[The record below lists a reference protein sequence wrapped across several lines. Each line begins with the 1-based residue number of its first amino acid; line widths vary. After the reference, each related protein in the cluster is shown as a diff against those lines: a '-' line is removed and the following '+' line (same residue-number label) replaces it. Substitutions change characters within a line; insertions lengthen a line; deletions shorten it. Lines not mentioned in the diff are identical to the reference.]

1 MPSSFFTLF
10 ERLYRFL
17 SRRRKVLFG
26 ATLLVVAL
34 SFLAASRASIQEDI
48 VAMLPD
54 DGSKVDRDF
63 KLLQLAPFTRNVV
76 ITLTAKEA
84 GDPARLTEAADILA
98 QALEK
103 EKTGKVTTGPAD
115 ASGALFG
122 WLGAMLPNLVEPAD
136 LPKLEAATTP
146 VELRSRLR
154 ESYERLFAPE
164 GMALKESIQSDPLSL
179 SSIALEKM
187 RYLNLIPN
195 MRLVNNHFIS
205 EDGKSALITI
215 ESSAPMTD
223 SAASRDLLNR
233 IDRAIASAVPAG
245 MKAEVVSGHRYT
257 VLNAETIKHDL
268 YLVLG
273 LSGLAVLAI
282 YLLFLRSWSALFV
295 FLVPS
300 SILVIASGAIALFQ
314 ENVFA
319 VTLGFGGVLLGM
331 ADEYAMMIYFYC
343 RQGGRDPGAITAEVA
358 RPVIFGAACTMISF
372 GVMLLSS
379 LPGQRQL
386 ALYSM
391 IGIVAALVISLV
403 VLPHLVKPVP
413 QGKLPLKD
421 PDLGWRL
428 PRRLVLGVWLALLAL
443 SGWQATKLRFNGDL
457 RSVNMVTPEL
467 RQAEEDLARTWGD
480 MRSKALIFSEG
491 KDLQSALKLND
502 QLFTR
507 ISPRLQPG
515 ELVSLATILPSEEKQ
530 RDNRARWSAFWS
542 GGRGARV
549 ATDLTREGQSLG
561 FTSDAFAPFLA
572 TLSAPPSPSTV
583 EGLKQAGLGELV
595 NSMVIEAPGVV
606 RVLTLVP
613 DNPTVLARIADD
625 VKDLPGVQIVAQSR
639 FGDQMGNA
647 IIRDFSRYMWL
658 TSLLV
663 LVMVVALF
671 RKPSRIMLV
680 LVPVL
685 TGLTCMF
692 GIMGLLGVEFNI
704 FNIAATILVIG
715 ICVDYGIFMVCRL
728 AGESDPAA
736 TRAVLVSGLTT
747 LAGLGALAL
756 ARHPSMHS
764 IGLTVLLGVGAGIP
778 AALLVIPALCPHEE
792 R

>member
-1 MPSSFFTLF
+1 MPPSSFTLF
-10 ERLYRFL
+10 EGLYRFL
-17 SRRRKVLFG
+17 SRRRKALF
-26 ATLLVVAL
+26 AVTLVIVAL
-34 SFLAASRASIQEDI
+34 SFFAASRASIQEDI

-54 DGSKVDRDF
+54 DGSQVDRDF

-84 GDPARLTEAADILA
+84 VDPAQLTGAADALA
-98 QALEK
+98 QALDK
-103 EKTGKVTTGPAD
+103 EGTGKVTTGPAD

-136 LPKLEAATTP
+136 LAQLDAATAP
-146 VELRSRLR
+146 AQVRDRLR
-154 ESYERLFAPE
+154 ESYEQLFAPE
-164 GMALKESIQSDPLSL
+164 GMALKENIQSDPLSL
-179 SSIALEKM
+179 SSVALEKM

-195 MRLVNNHFIS
+195 MRLVNNHFVS

-223 SAASRDLLNR
+223 SAASRDLLDR
-233 IDRAIASAVPAG
+233 IDRAVASSVPAG

-257 VLNAETIKHDL
+257 VINAETIKRDL
-268 YLVLG
+268 YVVLG

-300 SILVIASGAIALFQ
+300 SILVIASGAIALLQ

-343 RQGGRDPGAITAEVA
+343 RQGGRDPGAITGEVA
-358 RPVIFGAACTMISF
+358 RPVLFGAACTMISF

-413 QGKLPLKD
+413 QGRLPLGEL
-421 PDLGWRL
+421 DLGWRL
-428 PRRLVLGVWLALLAL
+428 PRRLVLGLWLLLLAV
-443 SGWQATKLRFNGDL
+443 SGWQATKIRFNGDL

-467 RQAEEDLARTWGD
+467 RQAEENLTRTWGD
-480 MRSKALIFSEG
+480 MRGKALVFAEG
-491 KDLQSALKLND
+491 KDLESALKLND
-502 QLFTR
+502 QLFAR
-507 ISPRLQPG
+507 ISQRLPSG
-515 ELVSLATILPSEEKQ
+515 ELVSLAPILPSAEKQ
-530 RDNRARWSAFWS
+530 RENRERWGAFWS
-542 GGRGARV
+542 GGRSERMA
-549 ATDLTREGQSLG
+549 ADLAREGERLG
-561 FTSDAFAPFLA
+561 FTADAFAPFLA
-572 TLSAPPSPSTV
+572 TLNASPKPSTV
-583 EGLKQAGLGELV
+583 EGLKQAGLGELA

-613 DNPTVLARIADD
+613 DNPKALAQISADL
-625 VKDLPGVQIVAQSR
+625 KELPGVQLVSQSR
-639 FGDQMGNA
+639 FGDQMGDA

-663 LVMVVALF
+663 LAMVVALF
-671 RKPSRIMLV
+671 RKPGRIMLV
-680 LVPVL
+680 LVPVV

-778 AALLVIPALCPHEE
+778 AALLVIPALSPKEE